1 MKLAE
6 FENRMNQITF
16 KPLYDD
22 SDLMTMKVKLEGHF
36 NYQIVGIDEQGT
48 EHPYGIVS
56 KYYPNKFTINFTDDY
71 TEDNLFYDAPE
82 ATVQEIMKLIYKFTN
97 TPIAQREPRDL
108 SEYRIEQSEK
118 EFNSER
124 ETFLNTKEQYLAGDF
139 EEHEDD
145 FDDDPDDYDDS
156 DDYEPE
162 EDDEEPSSDLH
173 EDPDLH
179 EESHTD
185 KSHPD
190 LEESHTDKPY
200 LDLDDL
206 FKDLFKD
213 NNTQVNQFHPK
224 EPSNELEDF
233 SRSFIK
239 MLGEALKNSSNSN
252 ETKK

>member
-22 SDLMTMKVKLEGHF
+22 SDLITMKVKLEGHF
-36 NYQIVGIDEQGT
+36 NYQIVGIDEQGN

-71 TEDNLFYDAPE
+71 TEDNLFYDAPD

-97 TPIAQREPRDL
+97 TPISQREPRDL
-108 SEYRIEQSEK
+108 SEYRIEQSENK
-118 EFNSER
+118 FNSER
-124 ETFLNTKEQYLAGDF
+124 ETFLNAKEQYLAGDF

-145 FDDDPDDYDDS
+145 DYDDPDDYDDS

-173 EDPDLH
+173 E
-179 EESHTD
+179 ESYTN

-190 LEESHTDKPY
+190 LEESHTDKSY

-206 FKDLFKD
+206 FKELFKD
-213 NNTQVNQFHPK
+213 NNNQANQFHPK

-233 SRSFIK
+233 SRIFIK
-239 MLGEALKNSSNSN
+239 MLGEALKNSSNPN

>member
-22 SDLMTMKVKLEGHF
+22 SDLITMKVKLEGHF
-36 NYQIVGIDEQGT
+36 NYQIVGIDKQGN

-82 ATVQEIMKLIYKFTN
+82 VNVQEIMKLIYKFTN

-173 EDPDLH
+173 E
-179 EESHTD
+179 ESHTD
-185 KSHPD
+185 KS
-190 LEESHTDKPY
+190 Y
-200 LDLDDL
+200 IDLDDL
-206 FKDLFKD
+206 FKDLFGD
-213 NNTQVNQFHPK
+213 NNTQVNQSYSEKRK
-224 EPSNELEDF
+224 ESSNELEDF

>member
-22 SDLMTMKVKLEGHF
+22 SDLITMKVKLEGHF

-71 TEDNLFYDAPE
+71 TEDNLFYDAPD

-97 TPIAQREPRDL
+97 TPISQREPRDL
-108 SEYRIEQSEK
+108 SEYRIEQSENK
-118 EFNSER
+118 FNSER
-124 ETFLNTKEQYLAGDF
+124 ETFLNTKEQYLSGDF
-139 EEHEDD
+139 EEHGD
-145 FDDDPDDYDDS
+145 DDYDDYDDP

-162 EDDEEPSSDLH
+162 EDDEELS
-173 EDPDLH
+173 PDLH

-206 FKDLFKD
+206 FKELFKD
-213 NNTQVNQFHPK
+213 DNNQANQSHPKEFK

-239 MLGEALKNSSNSN
+239 MLGEALKNNSNPN

>member
-22 SDLMTMKVKLEGHF
+22 SDLITMKVKLEGHF

-56 KYYPNKFTINFTDDY
+56 KYYPNKFNINFTDDY
-71 TEDNLFYDAPE
+71 TEDNLFYDAPD

-97 TPIAQREPRDL
+97 TPISQREPRDL
-108 SEYRIEQSEK
+108 SEYRIEQSENK
-118 EFNSER
+118 FNSER
-124 ETFLNTKEQYLAGDF
+124 EAFLNTKEQYLAGDF

-145 FDDDPDDYDDS
+145 DYDDYDDP

-173 EDPDLH
+173 E
-179 EESHTD
+179 EYHTN

-190 LEESHTDKPY
+190 

-206 FKDLFKD
+206 FKVLFKD
-213 NNTQVNQFHPK
+213 DNNQVNQSHPEELK

-239 MLGEALKNSSNSN
+239 MLGEALKNSSNPN

>member
-36 NYQIVGIDEQGT
+36 NYQIVGIDEQGN

-56 KYYPNKFTINFTDDY
+56 KYYPNKFNINFTDDY
-71 TEDNLFYDAPE
+71 TEDNLFYDAPD

-97 TPIAQREPRDL
+97 TPISQREPRDL

-124 ETFLNTKEQYLAGDF
+124 EAFLNTKEQYLAGDF

-145 FDDDPDDYDDS
+145 DYDDYDDPDDYDDS

-162 EDDEEPSSDLH
+162 EDDEEPSSDF
-173 EDPDLH
+173 H

-185 KSHPD
+185 KS
-190 LEESHTDKPY
+190 S

-213 NNTQVNQFHPK
+213 NNNQANQSHPK

-233 SRSFIK
+233 SRIFIK

>member
-22 SDLMTMKVKLEGHF
+22 SDLITMKVKLEGHF
-36 NYQIVGIDEQGT
+36 NYQIVGIDKQGT

-82 ATVQEIMKLIYKFTN
+82 VNVQEIMKLIYKFTN

-173 EDPDLH
+173 E
-179 EESHTD
+179 ESHTD
-185 KSHPD
+185 KS
-190 LEESHTDKPY
+190 Y

-206 FKDLFKD
+206 FKELFKD
-213 NNTQVNQFHPK
+213 NNNQANQSHPK
-224 EPSNELEDF
+224 EPANELEDF

>member
-22 SDLMTMKVKLEGHF
+22 SDLITMKVKLEGHF
-36 NYQIVGIDEQGT
+36 NYQIVGIDKQGN

-56 KYYPNKFTINFTDDY
+56 KYYPNKFNINFTNDY
-71 TEDNLFYDAPE
+71 TEDNLFYDAPD

-124 ETFLNTKEQYLAGDF
+124 EMFLNTKEQYLAGDF

-145 FDDDPDDYDDS
+145 DYDDPDDYEDS

-173 EDPDLH
+173 E
-179 EESHTD
+179 ESHTN

-190 LEESHTDKPY
+190 LEESHTDKSY
-200 LDLDDL
+200 IDLDDL

-213 NNTQVNQFHPK
+213 NNTQVNQFHSEKLK
-224 EPSNELEDF
+224 ETSNELEDF

>member
-56 KYYPNKFTINFTDDY
+56 KYYPNKFTINFTEDY
-71 TEDNLFYDAPE
+71 TEDNLFYDAPD

-124 ETFLNTKEQYLAGDF
+124 EAFLNTKEQYLAGDF

-145 FDDDPDDYDDS
+145 DYDDPDDYDDS

-173 EDPDLH
+173 E
-179 EESHTD
+179 
-185 KSHPD
+185 
-190 LEESHTDKPY
+190 ESHTDKPY
-200 LDLDDL
+200 LDLDLDDL
-206 FKDLFKD
+206 FKGLFRDD
-213 NNTQVNQFHPK
+213 NNQVNQSHSEKLK

>member
-22 SDLMTMKVKLEGHF
+22 SDLITMKVKLEGHF

-56 KYYPNKFTINFTDDY
+56 KYYPNKFNINFTDDY

-82 ATVQEIMKLIYKFTN
+82 VTVQEIMKLIYKFTN

-162 EDDEEPSSDLH
+162 EDDEEPS
-173 EDPDLH
+173 PDLH

-185 KSHPD
+185 KS
-190 LEESHTDKPY
+190 Y

-213 NNTQVNQFHPK
+213 NNAQVNQSHSEK
-224 EPSNELEDF
+224 LREPSNELEDF

>member
-36 NYQIVGIDEQGT
+36 NYQIVGIDKQGN

-56 KYYPNKFTINFTDDY
+56 KYYPNKFNINFTNDY

-82 ATVQEIMKLIYKFTN
+82 VTVQEIMKLIYKFTN

-124 ETFLNTKEQYLAGDF
+124 EMFLNTKEQYLAGDF

-145 FDDDPDDYDDS
+145 DYDDPDDYEDS

-162 EDDEEPSSDLH
+162 EDDEELSS
-173 EDPDLH
+173 DLH

-185 KSHPD
+185 KSYLD
-190 LEESHTDKPY
+190 

-213 NNTQVNQFHPK
+213 NNTQVNRSHSEKLK

-252 ETKK
+252 ETKN

>member
-22 SDLMTMKVKLEGHF
+22 SDLITMKVKLEGHF

-56 KYYPNKFTINFTDDY
+56 KYYPNKFNINFTDDY
-71 TEDNLFYDAPE
+71 TEDNLFYDAPD

-108 SEYRIEQSEK
+108 SEYRIEQSENK
-118 EFNSER
+118 FISER

-145 FDDDPDDYDDS
+145 DYDDPDDYDDS

-173 EDPDLH
+173 E
-179 EESHTD
+179 ESHTD
-185 KSHPD
+185 KSSLD
-190 LEESHTDKPY
+190 

-206 FKDLFKD
+206 FKVLFKD
-213 NNTQVNQFHPK
+213 DNNQVSQSHSEKLK

>member
-22 SDLMTMKVKLEGHF
+22 SDLITMKVKLEGHF
-36 NYQIVGIDEQGT
+36 NYQIVGIDEQGN

-97 TPIAQREPRDL
+97 TPISQREPRDL

-124 ETFLNTKEQYLAGDF
+124 EAFLNTKEQYLAGDF

-145 FDDDPDDYDDS
+145 DYDDPDDYDDS

-162 EDDEEPSSDLH
+162 EDNEEPSS
-173 EDPDLH
+173 DLH

-190 LEESHTDKPY
+190 L
-200 LDLDDL
+200 DDL
-206 FKDLFKD
+206 FKDIFKD
-213 NNTQVNQFHPK
+213 NNNQVNQYHSK
-224 EPSNELEDF
+224 EFKEASNELEDF

>member
-22 SDLMTMKVKLEGHF
+22 SDLITMKVKLEGHF

-56 KYYPNKFTINFTDDY
+56 KYYPNKFNINFTDDY
-71 TEDNLFYDAPE
+71 TEDNLFYDAPD

-97 TPIAQREPRDL
+97 TPISQREPRDL
-108 SEYRIEQSEK
+108 SEYRIEQSENK
-118 EFNSER
+118 FNSER
-124 ETFLNTKEQYLAGDF
+124 EAFLNTKEQYLAGDF

-145 FDDDPDDYDDS
+145 FDDDPDDYVDS

-162 EDDEEPSSDLH
+162 EDDEEPYSD
-173 EDPDLH
+173 
-179 EESHTD
+179 SH
-185 KSHPD
+185 
-190 LEESHTDKPY
+190 EESHTDKPY
-200 LDLDDL
+200 LDLDLDDL
-206 FKDLFKD
+206 FKGLFKD
-213 NNTQVNQFHPK
+213 DNNQVNQSHSEKLK
-224 EPSNELEDF
+224 ESSNELEDF
-233 SRSFIK
+233 SRIFIK

-252 ETKK
+252 DTKK

>member
-22 SDLMTMKVKLEGHF
+22 SDLITMKVKLEGHF
-36 NYQIVGIDEQGT
+36 NYQIVGIDKQGN
-48 EHPYGIVS
+48 EHSYGIVS

-71 TEDNLFYDAPE
+71 TEDNLFYDAPD

-145 FDDDPDDYDDS
+145 DYDDPDDYDDS

-173 EDPDLH
+173 K
-179 EESHTD
+179 ESHTNR
-185 KSHPD
+185 SHPDLED

-200 LDLDDL
+200 LDLDLDDL
-206 FKDLFKD
+206 FKELFKD
-213 NNTQVNQFHPK
+213 DNNQANQSHPK

>member
-16 KPLYDD
+16 KPLYAD
-22 SDLMTMKVKLEGHF
+22 SDLITMKVKLEGHF

-56 KYYPNKFTINFTDDY
+56 KYYPNKFNINFTDDY
-71 TEDNLFYDAPE
+71 TEDNLFYDAPD

-124 ETFLNTKEQYLAGDF
+124 EAFLNTKEQYLAGDF

-145 FDDDPDDYDDS
+145 DYDDYDDYDDP

-162 EDDEEPSSDLH
+162 EDDEEPSSDSY
-173 EDPDLH
+173 

-185 KSHPD
+185 KSYPD
-190 LEESHTDKPY
+190 FE
-200 LDLDDL
+200 DL
-206 FKDLFKD
+206 FKDYFKD
-213 NNTQVNQFHPK
+213 NNNQVNQSHPK

>member
-22 SDLMTMKVKLEGHF
+22 SDLITMKVKLEGHF
-36 NYQIVGIDEQGT
+36 NYQIVGIDKQGT

-56 KYYPNKFTINFTDDY
+56 KYYPNKFNINFTDDY

-97 TPIAQREPRDL
+97 TPISQREPRDL
-108 SEYRIEQSEK
+108 SEYRIEQSENK
-118 EFNSER
+118 FISER

-145 FDDDPDDYDDS
+145 FDDDPDDYVDS

-173 EDPDLH
+173 E
-179 EESHTD
+179 EFHTD
-185 KSHPD
+185 KSYPD
-190 LEESHTDKPY
+190 F
-200 LDLDDL
+200 DLNDL

-213 NNTQVNQFHPK
+213 NNTQVNQFHSEKLK

-239 MLGEALKNSSNSN
+239 MLGEALKNSSNPN

>member
-22 SDLMTMKVKLEGHF
+22 SDLITMKVKLEGHF

-56 KYYPNKFTINFTDDY
+56 KYYPNKFNINFTDDY
-71 TEDNLFYDAPE
+71 TEDNLFYDAPD

-108 SEYRIEQSEK
+108 SEYRIEQSENK
-118 EFNSER
+118 FNSER
-124 ETFLNTKEQYLAGDF
+124 ETFLNTKEQYLSGDF

-162 EDDEEPSSDLH
+162 EDDEELSS
-173 EDPDLH
+173 DLH

-185 KSHPD
+185 KSYP
-190 LEESHTDKPY
+190 
-200 LDLDDL
+200 DLDDL
-206 FKDLFKD
+206 FKDIFKD
-213 NNTQVNQFHPK
+213 NNNQANQFHPK

-233 SRSFIK
+233 SRIFIK
-239 MLGEALKNSSNSN
+239 MLGEALKNSSNPN

>member
-16 KPLYDD
+16 KPLYND
-22 SDLMTMKVKLEGHF
+22 SDLITMKVKLEGHF

-56 KYYPNKFTINFTDDY
+56 KYYPNKFNINFTNDY
-71 TEDNLFYDAPE
+71 TEDNLFYDAPD

-108 SEYRIEQSEK
+108 SEYRIEQSKK

-173 EDPDLH
+173 E
-179 EESHTD
+179 ESHTD
-185 KSHPD
+185 KS
-190 LEESHTDKPY
+190 Y
-200 LDLDDL
+200 LDLNDL

-213 NNTQVNQFHPK
+213 NNTQVNQFHSEKLK
-224 EPSNELEDF
+224 ETSNELEDF

>member
-22 SDLMTMKVKLEGHF
+22 SDLITMKVKLEGHF
-36 NYQIVGIDEQGT
+36 NYQIVGIDEQGN

-71 TEDNLFYDAPE
+71 TEDNLFYDAPD

-162 EDDEEPSSDLH
+162 DDDEELSS
-173 EDPDLH
+173 DLH

-200 LDLDDL
+200 LDLDLDDL

-213 NNTQVNQFHPK
+213 NNTPVNRSYSEKRK
-224 EPSNELEDF
+224 ESLNELEDF

>member
-22 SDLMTMKVKLEGHF
+22 SDLITMKVKLEGHF

-56 KYYPNKFTINFTDDY
+56 KYYPNKFNINFTDDY
-71 TEDNLFYDAPE
+71 TEDNLFYDAPD

-97 TPIAQREPRDL
+97 TLISQREPRDL
-108 SEYRIEQSEK
+108 SEYRIEQSENK
-118 EFNSER
+118 FNSER
-124 ETFLNTKEQYLAGDF
+124 EAFLHTKEQYLAGDF

-145 FDDDPDDYDDS
+145 DYDDYDDP

-162 EDDEEPSSDLH
+162 EDDEELS
-173 EDPDLH
+173 PDLH

-185 KSHPD
+185 KSYLD
-190 LEESHTDKPY
+190 

-206 FKDLFKD
+206 FKVLFKD
-213 NNTQVNQFHPK
+213 DNNQVNQSHSEKFK

-239 MLGEALKNSSNSN
+239 MLGEALRNSSNSN

>member
-22 SDLMTMKVKLEGHF
+22 SDLITMKVKLEGHF

-56 KYYPNKFTINFTDDY
+56 KYYPNKFNINFTDDY
-71 TEDNLFYDAPE
+71 TEDNLFYDAPD

-124 ETFLNTKEQYLAGDF
+124 EAFLNTKEQYLAGDF

-145 FDDDPDDYDDS
+145 DYDDYDNPDDYDDS

-173 EDPDLH
+173 E
-179 EESHTD
+179 
-185 KSHPD
+185 
-190 LEESHTDKPY
+190 ESHTDKPY

-206 FKDLFKD
+206 FKDIFKND
-213 NNTQVNQFHPK
+213 NNQVNQSHSK
-224 EPSNELEDF
+224 ELEERSNELEDF

-239 MLGEALKNSSNSN
+239 MLGEALKNSSNPN

>member
-22 SDLMTMKVKLEGHF
+22 SDLITMKVKLEGHF

-56 KYYPNKFTINFTDDY
+56 KYYPNKFNINFTDDY
-71 TEDNLFYDAPE
+71 TEDNLFYDAPD

-97 TPIAQREPRDL
+97 TPISQREPRDL

-124 ETFLNTKEQYLAGDF
+124 EAFLNTKEQYLAGDF

-145 FDDDPDDYDDS
+145 GYDDPDDYDDS

-173 EDPDLH
+173 E
-179 EESHTD
+179 EFHTD
-185 KSHPD
+185 KSYPD
-190 LEESHTDKPY
+190 FG
-200 LDLDDL
+200 DL
-206 FKDLFKD
+206 FKDYFKD
-213 NNTQVNQFHPK
+213 NNNQVNQSHPK

>member
-22 SDLMTMKVKLEGHF
+22 SDLITMKVKLEGHF
-36 NYQIVGIDEQGT
+36 NYQIVGIDKQGN

-56 KYYPNKFTINFTDDY
+56 KYYPNKFNINFTDDY
-71 TEDNLFYDAPE
+71 TKDNLFYDAPD

-97 TPIAQREPRDL
+97 TPISQREPRDL

-145 FDDDPDDYDDS
+145 DYDDPDDYDDS

-173 EDPDLH
+173 E
-179 EESHTD
+179 
-185 KSHPD
+185 
-190 LEESHTDKPY
+190 ESHTDKPY
-200 LDLDDL
+200 LDLDLDDL

-213 NNTQVNQFHPK
+213 NNTPVNRSYSEKRK
-224 EPSNELEDF
+224 ESLNELEDF

>member
-22 SDLMTMKVKLEGHF
+22 SDLITMKVKLEGHF

-56 KYYPNKFTINFTDDY
+56 KYYPNKFNINFTDDY
-71 TEDNLFYDAPE
+71 TEDNLFYDAPD

-108 SEYRIEQSEK
+108 SEYRIEQSENK
-118 EFNSER
+118 FNSER

-145 FDDDPDDYDDS
+145 DYDDYDDPDDYDDS

-162 EDDEEPSSDLH
+162 EDDEELSS
-173 EDPDLH
+173 DLH
-179 EESHTD
+179 EESHTN
-185 KSHPD
+185 
-190 LEESHTDKPY
+190 KPY
-200 LDLDDL
+200 LDLDLDDL

-213 NNTQVNQFHPK
+213 NNNQANQSHPK

>member
-22 SDLMTMKVKLEGHF
+22 SDLITMKVKLEGHF
-36 NYQIVGIDEQGT
+36 NYQIVGIDKQGN

-82 ATVQEIMKLIYKFTN
+82 VNVQEIMKLIYKFTN

-173 EDPDLH
+173 E
-179 EESHTD
+179 
-185 KSHPD
+185 
-190 LEESHTDKPY
+190 ESHTDKPY
-200 LDLDDL
+200 LDLDLDDL

-213 NNTQVNQFHPK
+213 NNTQVNRSHSEKLK

>member
-22 SDLMTMKVKLEGHF
+22 SDLITMKVKLEGHF

-71 TEDNLFYDAPE
+71 TEDNLFYDAPD

-156 DDYEPE
+156 NDYEPE

-173 EDPDLH
+173 E
-179 EESHTD
+179 ESHTD
-185 KSHPD
+185 KS
-190 LEESHTDKPY
+190 Y

-206 FKDLFKD
+206 FKDLFGD
-213 NNTQVNQFHPK
+213 NNTQVNQSHSEKLK

-233 SRSFIK
+233 SRNFIK

>member
-22 SDLMTMKVKLEGHF
+22 SDLITMKVKLEGHF

-71 TEDNLFYDAPE
+71 TEDNLFYDAPD
-82 ATVQEIMKLIYKFTN
+82 AIVQEIMKLIYKFTN
-97 TPIAQREPRDL
+97 TPISQREPRDL

-124 ETFLNTKEQYLAGDF
+124 ETFLHTKEQYLAGDF

-145 FDDDPDDYDDS
+145 DYDDPDDYDDS

-162 EDDEEPSSDLH
+162 EDDEELSS
-173 EDPDLH
+173 DLH

-185 KSHPD
+185 KSYP
-190 LEESHTDKPY
+190 
-200 LDLDDL
+200 DLDDL
-206 FKDLFKD
+206 FKVLFKD
-213 NNTQVNQFHPK
+213 DNNQVNQSHPEELK

-239 MLGEALKNSSNSN
+239 MLGEALKNSSNPN

>member
-36 NYQIVGIDEQGT
+36 NYQIVGIDKQGN

-56 KYYPNKFTINFTDDY
+56 KYYPNKFNINFTNDY

-82 ATVQEIMKLIYKFTN
+82 VTVQEIMKLIYKFTN

-124 ETFLNTKEQYLAGDF
+124 EMFLNTKEQYLAGDF

-145 FDDDPDDYDDS
+145 DYDDPDDYEDS

-162 EDDEEPSSDLH
+162 EDDEELSS
-173 EDPDLH
+173 DLH
-179 EESHTD
+179 EESHTN
-185 KSHPD
+185 KSHPG
-190 LEESHTDKPY
+190 LEESHTDKSY
-200 LDLDDL
+200 IDLDDL

-213 NNTQVNQFHPK
+213 NNTQVNQFHSEKLK
-224 EPSNELEDF
+224 ETSNELEDF

>member
-22 SDLMTMKVKLEGHF
+22 SDLITMKVKLEGHF

-108 SEYRIEQSEK
+108 SEYRIEQSENK
-118 EFNSER
+118 FSSER
-124 ETFLNTKEQYLAGDF
+124 EMFLNTKEQYLAGDF

-162 EDDEEPSSDLH
+162 EDDEELSSDLH
-173 EDPDLH
+173 
-179 EESHTD
+179 
-185 KSHPD
+185 
-190 LEESHTDKPY
+190 EESHTDKPY

-213 NNTQVNQFHPK
+213 NNTQVNRSYSEKRK
-224 EPSNELEDF
+224 ESSNELEDF

>member
-71 TEDNLFYDAPE
+71 TEDNLFYDAPD

-124 ETFLNTKEQYLAGDF
+124 EAFLNTKEQYLAGDF

-145 FDDDPDDYDDS
+145 DYDDPDDYDDS

-173 EDPDLH
+173 E
-179 EESHTD
+179 
-185 KSHPD
+185 
-190 LEESHTDKPY
+190 ESHTDKPY
-200 LDLDDL
+200 LDLDLDDL
-206 FKDLFKD
+206 FKGLFRDD
-213 NNTQVNQFHPK
+213 NNQVNQSHSEKLK

>member
-22 SDLMTMKVKLEGHF
+22 SDLITMKVKLEGHF
-36 NYQIVGIDEQGT
+36 NYQIVGIDKQGN

-71 TEDNLFYDAPE
+71 TEDNLFYDAPD

-162 EDDEEPSSDLH
+162 EDDEELS
-173 EDPDLH
+173 PDLH

-185 KSHPD
+185 KSYLD
-190 LEESHTDKPY
+190 

-206 FKDLFKD
+206 FKELFKD
-213 NNTQVNQFHPK
+213 NNNQANQSHPK

>member
-22 SDLMTMKVKLEGHF
+22 SDLITMKVKLEGHF

-56 KYYPNKFTINFTDDY
+56 KYYPNKFNINFTDDY
-71 TEDNLFYDAPE
+71 TEDNLFYDAPDT
-82 ATVQEIMKLIYKFTN
+82 TVQEIMKLIYKFTN
-97 TPIAQREPRDL
+97 TPISQREPRDL
-108 SEYRIEQSEK
+108 SEYRIEQSENK
-118 EFNSER
+118 FNSER
-124 ETFLNTKEQYLAGDF
+124 ETFLNTKEQYLSGDF

-145 FDDDPDDYDDS
+145 FDDDPDDYVDS

-173 EDPDLH
+173 E
-179 EESHTD
+179 
-185 KSHPD
+185 
-190 LEESHTDKPY
+190 ESHTDKPY
-200 LDLDDL
+200 LDLDLDDL
-206 FKDLFKD
+206 FKGLFRDD
-213 NNTQVNQFHPK
+213 NSQVNQSHSK
-224 EPSNELEDF
+224 ELEERSNELEDF

-239 MLGEALKNSSNSN
+239 MLGEALKNSSNPN
-252 ETKK
+252 EIKK

>member
-36 NYQIVGIDEQGT
+36 NYQIVGIDEQGN

-56 KYYPNKFTINFTDDY
+56 KYYPNKFNINFTDDY

-82 ATVQEIMKLIYKFTN
+82 VTVQEIMKLIYKFTN

-162 EDDEEPSSDLH
+162 EDDEELSS
-173 EDPDLH
+173 DLH

-185 KSHPD
+185 KS
-190 LEESHTDKPY
+190 Y
-200 LDLDDL
+200 LDLDLNDL

-213 NNTQVNQFHPK
+213 NNAQVNRSYSEKRK
-224 EPSNELEDF
+224 ESSNELEDF